1 MIDNKIVK
9 DIICLG
15 IMVVVF
21 LSAYSITLIIQQ
33 TALAQQKQ
41 TAAGN
46 VTAQV
51 VPQGTSLQVA
61 NKTAASTNLTG
72 TTTSSGNVAAQ
83 VVPQGTSLK
92 ASNAT
97 TTTTTT
103 TTPTS
108 SSNNKLDCSAIASNI
123 GGRVVPNPDV
133 CDVLILRQAPVI
145 IGPGNMNMNKF
156 STINSIVEVASV
168 SDLMTKSKGG
178 GGTAAGAYSSAN
190 NTNAQKVFVMGEFS
204 LLEPQLIPMVKAA
217 IGSNWTIAAV
227 HNHMVQEKPKMMFV
241 HWSAQGDLNTIT
253 NQIKNVL
260 LIVSKVPSSGS

>member
-1 MIDNKIVK
+1 MINNKIVK

-33 TALAQQKQ
+33 TALALQKQ
-41 TAAGN
+41 TSTGN

-51 VPQGTSLQVA
+51 APQGTSLQIA
-61 NKTAASTNLTG
+61 NKTAASTNITG
-72 TTTSSGNVAAQ
+72 TTTPSGNVTAQ
-83 VVPQGTSLK
+83 VAPQGTSLK
-92 ASNAT
+92 A
-97 TTTTTT
+97 TTTTT

-123 GGRVVPNPDV
+123 GGIAVPNPSKI
-133 CDVLILRQAPVI
+133 CHVLILRQAPVI
-145 IGPGNMNMNKF
+145 IVPGNMNMNKF
-156 STINSIVEVASV
+156 STINSILEVASV
-168 SDLMTKSKGG
+168 SDLMTKSNGG
-178 GGTAAGAYSSAN
+178 GGSTTSGGSSAN
-190 NTNAQKVFVMGEFS
+190 NTNAQNVFVMGEFA
-204 LLEPQLIPMVKAA
+204 LLEPQLVPMVKAA
-217 IGSNWTIAAV
+217 VGSNWTIAAV
-227 HNHMVQEKPKMMFV
+227 HNHILQEKPKIMFV